1 MNCITL
7 SLALIAGLGVLLTY
21 VSTTQSRAL
30 MLRDDMIDD
39 VNAALQ
45 KPGISSEGRRAV
57 LGLFHASILPG
68 AVPRYV
74 MRLIWYRL
82 RNHLDDLDHGLTD
95 ADYSALSRLIR
106 KHVLRINFVAGPHWY
121 LLMAIVIAIIATAAA
136 VAGHAF
142 RWTDAQRQRLEHAF
156 INVFADFAH

>member
-7 SLALIAGLGVLLTY
+7 SLALMAGLGLLLTY

-30 MLRDDMIDD
+30 NLRDDMIDD
-39 VNAALQ
+39 VNAALL
-45 KPGISSEGRRAV
+45 GTSLSGEGRRAV

-68 AVPRYV
+68 AVPRYI

-82 RNHLDDLDHGLTD
+82 RDHLDDLDHGLTD

-121 LLMAIVIAIIATAAA
+121 LLMAMVIIMVATGAA